1 MNCGNAL
8 FLFTGLFVTIFT
20 GSCRYKDGP
29 NFTLRSAKSRIVN
42 EWRVH
47 QILENS
53 QDKTADFKSVFPD
66 WKLDIREDHT
76 YTLSYST
83 FIGDYTETGKWE
95 FLDGGIK
102 INLRKDGSGD
112 NIWTIL
118 RLMKDEFWAEQID
131 KDKNHWEY
139 RLRP

>member
-1 MNCGNAL
+1 MKTLKLTLPLIIAVL
-8 FLFTGLFVTIFT
+8 LSTTG
-20 GSCRYKDGP
+20 CRYKDGP
-29 NFTLRSAKSRIVN
+29 NLTFRSAKARIVN

-47 QILENS
+47 QILENG
-53 QDKTADFKSVFPD
+53 QDKTTDFKSVFPD
-66 WKLDIREDHT
+66 WKLDIREDNT
-76 YTLSYST
+76 YSLSYTT
-83 FIGDYTETGKWE
+83 FIGTYTENGTWQ

-131 KDKNHWEY
+131 KDNKHWEY